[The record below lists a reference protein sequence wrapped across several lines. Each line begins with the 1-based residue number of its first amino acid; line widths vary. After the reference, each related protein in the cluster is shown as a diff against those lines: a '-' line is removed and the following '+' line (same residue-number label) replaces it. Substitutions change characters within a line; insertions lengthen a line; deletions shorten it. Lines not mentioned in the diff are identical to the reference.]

1 MAKQSK
7 VPNTI
12 TDQQMAD
19 LRRRAE
25 KVAPP
30 MFSTKAVARRLASN
44 EQQKKARLS

>member
-1 MAKQSK
+1 MAKQPK

-12 TDQQMAD
+12 SDQQMAD

-30 MFSTKAVARRLASN
+30 MFSAKSVARRLASN
-44 EQQKKARLS
+44 EQQKQARLS